1 MGRDP
6 SQYDSMGLADRMRSR
21 TQALH
26 ARAEQSGFL
35 AMLVSGRATRARY
48 VLYLANL
55 LTPYAVLE
63 RELQQY
69 ADTPR
74 LGALAD
80 ASVYRAA
87 AIESDLDAIA
97 GIGWRVAVP
106 VLAEAERYAERV
118 SSAARNGGERLIAHA
133 YTRYLGD
140 LNGGR
145 ILGQLLRRSLG
156 LEEDSL
162 SFYRFQVSDLDA
174 LRARY
179 RAAIDAAGVSLT
191 DEQAVVEEA
200 ALAFES
206 NIDLSRAV
214 AHAHVR
220 HA

>member
-1 MGRDP
+1 
-6 SQYDSMGLADRMRSR
+6 
-21 TQALH
+21 
-26 ARAEQSGFL
+26 
-35 AMLVSGRATRARY
+35 MLLTGRATRARY
-48 VLYLANL
+48 LLYLANL

-63 RELQQY
+63 RELQQH
-69 ADTPR
+69 ADTPG

-80 ASVYRAA
+80 PSVYRAA
-87 AIESDLDAIA
+87 AIESDLEAI
-97 GIGWRVAVP
+97 GGNGWRGAVP

-118 SSAARNGGERLIAHA
+118 ASAAQNGGERLIAHA

-145 ILGQLLRRSLG
+145 ILGQLLSRTLG

-162 SFYRFQVSDLDA
+162 SFYRFQVPDMDV

-179 RAAIDAAGVSLT
+179 RAAIDTAGVSLT
-191 DEQAVVEEA
+191 DERAVVEEA

-214 AHAHVR
+214 AHARVR
-220 HA
+220 QI